1 MLWSWK
7 RSPGRR
13 TAAYNALACFRKFP
27 PIRIWVHRFVMMQYG
42 RLPISGVQLETS
54 GTSVFFFVLIHAIK
68 LCVFMVLLLLTK
80 EKLQVF
86 LRLRFLTG
94 IHKKRNRNEGLDFI
108 SVCSMAK
115 ASVKWNLSGQ
125 YSFNLTTKLSSVWPC
140 VFCTR
145 WDGVLQSA
153 ASCSAN
159 LWLISEEVCLTRC
172 VRGGPLQNI
181 TRGCAAKMVS
191 VCKSTKV
198 LKELGT

>member
-1 MLWSWK
+1 MPWLVLGNSHLSEFGCTVLLWCS
-7 RSPGRR
+7 
-13 TAAYNALACFRKFP
+13 
-27 PIRIWVHRFVMMQYG
+27 M
-42 RLPISGVQLETS
+42 GVYWFQVCSLRHLEPQL
-54 GTSVFFFVLIHAIK
+54 FFFVLIHAIK

-80 EKLQVF
+80 EKLRVF
-86 LRLRFLTG
+86 FRLRFLTG
-94 IHKKRNRNEGLDFI
+94 KYKKRNRNEGLDFI

-159 LWLISEEVCLTRC
+159 LWLISEEVCPTRC
-172 VRGGPLQNI
+172 VRGGPLQNT
-181 TRGCAAKMVS
+181 TRRCAAKMVS